1 MQALISPDH
10 WTIGEAQRL
19 TALYQW
25 QILDTA
31 AEPEFD
37 ALARMAAMAL
47 GTSRAYVAL
56 LDAQR
61 VWVKARHGWTIQSWP
76 RLEDACV
83 AQLPPDGEPRV
94 LIARPDGPPMW
105 PFFNGDEPAQFVAA
119 AAIADDQGHSL
130 GWIAVLDSNPR
141 DAALSTEHAQALR
154 DIALLARAALTAR
167 AHREPMGASAERLAT
182 AAQFRAALDVEL
194 RHAMRTGEPFTALRL
209 DLDGLDAVRHG
220 FGDAAANEVLMEVT
234 RRLFPQVRMG
244 DVLARVKAEGFGI
257 LMRHGGEES
266 AEVLAARIVAAVEQP
281 FTLTSGDTVGVAVSV
296 GLAAYDDTVG
306 SVSELLD
313 RAEEALAEAHEEN
326 KQHWKLFDVLQQRS
340 HHMRAQKQE
349 G

>member
-1 MQALISPDH
+1 MQALISPDQ
-10 WTIGEAQRL
+10 WTHAEAERL

-31 AEPEFD
+31 PEPEFD
-37 ALARMAAMAL
+37 ALARMAARAL
-47 GTSRAYVAL
+47 DAPRAFIAL

-61 VWVKARHGWTIQSWP
+61 VWVKAKYGWTIQSWP

-83 AQLPPDGEPRV
+83 AQLKPDGEPMV
-94 LIARPDGPPMW
+94 LERPADEPPPW
-105 PFFNGDEPAQFVAA
+105 PFNSETPAHFAA
-119 AAIADDQGHSL
+119 AVAISDDHGHSL
-130 GWIAVLDSNPR
+130 GWVAVLDAPTRSGP
-141 DAALSTEHAQALR
+141 LSAQQAQALK
-154 DIALLARAALTAR
+154 DIALLTRAALTAR
-167 AHREPMGASAERLAT
+167 AHREPDGSAAERLAT

-194 RHAMRTGEPFTALRL
+194 RHAMRTGEPFTALRV

-234 RRLFPQVRMG
+234 RRLLPQVRMG

-266 AEVLAARIVAAVEQP
+266 AEVLAGRIVAAVEQP
-281 FTLTSGDTVGVAVSV
+281 FALASGDAVGVAVSV

-306 SVSELLD
+306 SVPELLD